1 MAEAGTAYFISAF
14 GNPVVALPAAA
25 VLIFLLFHTRHMRVA
40 VNYATAIVGLFI
52 SAAILKVISRCLGDS
67 FVGTPWH
74 LSIGA
79 PSGHASLST
88 IVYGGAAAIL
98 MRAAGRLGAAGAFLL
113 FLILLI
119 GIAVTRVTLG
129 THTPMDVITGIILGM
144 IFVVPVSIAAAREA
158 WDVRPLNAVIVVAG
172 MMAVAFLANVSGFR
186 ITSDI
191 VF

>member
-1 MAEAGTAYFISAF
+1 MAYFISAF

-25 VLIFLLFHTRHMRVA
+25 VLTLLLFHARHVRVA
-40 VNYATAIVGLFI
+40 INYVTAIVGLFI
-52 SAAILKVISRCLGDS
+52 SAAILKIISRSLGES

-98 MRAAGRLGAAGAFLL
+98 LHAAGRLGAAGAFLL
-113 FLILLI
+113 FLILLS
-119 GIAVTRVTLG
+119 GIAVTRITLG
-129 THTPMDVITGIILGM
+129 THTPMDVVTGIILGM
-144 IFVVPVSIAAAREA
+144 IFVVPVAIAAARET
-158 WDVRPLNAVIVVAG
+158 WDVRPLNAVVVVVG
-172 MMAVAFLANVSGFR
+172 MMLVAFVANVSGLR